1 MQSVSV
7 LRDVGQ
13 GAAIVVCNTCR
24 VSAEAR
30 EDDEGVRGGARLVQA
45 LRAEKATDARLADLA
60 IEEMPCLF
68 NCAQHCSIHLRA
80 PDKIGYVLGRF
91 EPTAEAARAILDYAI
106 AYMASAEGVVPYRQ
120 WPEGVKGHFIVRVPP
135 AGKVVRD

>member
-1 MQSVSV
+1 MSL
-7 LRDVGQ
+7 LRDAAD
-13 GAAIVVCNTCR
+13 GASLVVCNTCR
-24 VSAEAR
+24 LSAEER
-30 EDDEGVRGGARLVQA
+30 EDADGVRGGALLVAA
-45 LRAEKATDARLADLA
+45 LRAQKDGDERLDALT

-68 NCAQHCSIHLRA
+68 NCSQHCSIHVRA

-91 EPTAEAARAILDYAI
+91 EPTKDVARAILDYAL
-106 AYMASAEGVVPYRQ
+106 AYMATDEGVVPYRQ